1 MLYVLRVSLCVLLFV
16 FPLYAQL
23 SDGVKKV
30 LGNPVS
36 TTSLKTVIESVATY
50 VDSVIIKPV
59 NPHWFDAIALFPPAT
74 NGADLDTLNVR
85 KEVYN
90 FDSATAE
97 TLYTEWFVP
106 LSFTSLDSI
115 KIRGGANSTS
125 GDSVSLNVGYLAI
138 AVGESITSAMTLSQA
153 DTIDLGT
160 TANIKQELS
169 FTGAFSNIEVKD
181 EVIFRIYRDVSIAND
196 ETGDFYIWSFN
207 IYWH

>member
-1 MLYVLRVSLCVLLFV
+1 MLYVLRILLFV
-16 FPLYAQL
+16 LFLVLPLRAQL
-23 SDGVKKV
+23 SDGVKNV

-36 TTSLKTVIESVATY
+36 STSLKTVIESVATY

-59 NPHWFDAIALFPPAT
+59 NPSWFDAIALFPPNT
-74 NGADLDTLNVR
+74 NAAGLDTLNGR

-90 FDSATAE
+90 FDSTTAE

-106 LSFTSLDSI
+106 SSFTSLDSI

-125 GDSVSLNVGYLAI
+125 GDSVSFNVGYIAI

-169 FTGAFSNIEVKD
+169 FTGAFSSIEVKD
-181 EVIFRIYRDVSIAND
+181 EVLFRIYRDVSIAND
-196 ETGDFYIWSFN
+196 ETGDFYIWSFT